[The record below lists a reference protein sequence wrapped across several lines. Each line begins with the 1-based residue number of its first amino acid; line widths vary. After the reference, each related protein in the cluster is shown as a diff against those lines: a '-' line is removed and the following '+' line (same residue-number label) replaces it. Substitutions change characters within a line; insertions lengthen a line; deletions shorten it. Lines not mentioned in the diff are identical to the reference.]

1 MKYLFLDTNIFLHFV
16 DFEQIPW
23 ADLIGDSEITIVVS
37 DIVAQEIDKHKDT
50 ARGKIQKRAK
60 KISSKLAE
68 VFLEDKKMNL
78 PIVYCDSV
86 PSNLPA
92 DVKDKFDPMSQDDK
106 ILMSVL
112 ASEFKNENVVIVSY
126 DNPIL
131 IKSKKIGLKYLKMP
145 DTYLLKEELS
155 EEEKELDKYKTELA
169 AIKNRMSKPILVLNN
184 EKEVLHIE
192 KGQIIDIDNVL
203 HEYMSEIKNK
213 YPYKQLP
220 NRDGALKSIQYIE
233 ASLILSDSRNI
244 KRYNDFLDS
253 YYEKEEAYYKN
264 LLLQKVLDE
273 RMVKLSFSLYNQ
285 GTDETGNVNVFVEF
299 PDDIKLYSE
308 RDKKKI
314 EIYRPTAPPKFHPLL
329 APILQEE
336 LKPKSFADHSTF
348 KIWDLNASLETNKF
362 SFITSQVNHHV
373 VQTLSKDE
381 DMIYVDKMTCG
392 KFQIKYH
399 IIDSKHTDSIDG
411 VINVIVE

>member
-60 KISSKLAE
+60 KISSKLTE

-155 EEEKELDKYKTELA
+155 EEEKELDKYKKELA

-253 YYEKEEAYYKN
+253 ASKRKKLIIKTYFFKKFWMKE
-264 LLLQKVLDE
+264 
-273 RMVKLSFSLYNQ
+273 
-285 GTDETGNVNVFVEF
+285 
-299 PDDIKLYSE
+299 
-308 RDKKKI
+308 
-314 EIYRPTAPPKFHPLL
+314 
-329 APILQEE
+329 
-336 LKPKSFADHSTF
+336 
-348 KIWDLNASLETNKF
+348 W
-362 SFITSQVNHHV
+362 
-373 VQTLSKDE
+373 
-381 DMIYVDKMTCG
+381 
-392 KFQIKYH
+392 
-399 IIDSKHTDSIDG
+399 
-411 VINVIVE
+411 